1 MPTTSLVDES
11 ETTMLVYGEQ
21 NNEEAIKFSLS
32 ENDSTMSKTTSAQ
45 PEYNDDKMQDQF
57 ELKAEVYILKSLMLF
72 DSPKQNSW
80 ARVITSVPSRP
91 TNADYWN

>member
-32 ENDSTMSKTTSAQ
+32 ENDSTMSKTAFAQ
-45 PEYNDDKMQDQF
+45 PAYNDYKMQEQF
-57 ELKAEVYILKSLMLF
+57 ELKDYVYVL
-72 DSPKQNSW
+72 NSFN
-80 ARVITSVPSRP
+80 VV
-91 TNADYWN
+91 